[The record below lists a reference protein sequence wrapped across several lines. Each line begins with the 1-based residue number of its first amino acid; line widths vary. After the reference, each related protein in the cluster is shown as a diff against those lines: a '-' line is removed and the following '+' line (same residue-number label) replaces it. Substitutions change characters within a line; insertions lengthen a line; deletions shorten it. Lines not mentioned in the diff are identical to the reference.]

1 MSQRFTYALQPVLA
15 TRQWELDAAMQ
26 DLAQINQAIAQGQ
39 QTLSQLQQEQTS
51 VSQAWQAEA
60 AQAEGLRR
68 DRFELVTR
76 YMGELTLQCQQQ
88 QTKLNE
94 YQAQRNELIER
105 VDKAKRALDAVEK
118 HRTLTRAK
126 FARQQLNAEGKIADD
141 QWSMLNGQWAMGQGD
156 NGDKGGSQT

>member
-1 MSQRFTYALQPVLA
+1 MTRPERFTYALQPVLV

-26 DLAQINQAIAQGQ
+26 DLAQINQTIAQAQ
-39 QTLSQLQQEQTS
+39 QALSRLQQEQVS
-51 VSQAWQAEA
+51 VSQAWQAESE
-60 AQAEGLRR
+60 QVQGLRR

-94 YQAQRNELIER
+94 YQQQRNDLIER

-141 QWSMLNGQWAMGQGD
+141 QWSMAQGVA
-156 NGDKGGSQT
+156 KHE